1 MCHVCVVGYINYVA
15 FHINLLSVMSH
26 TLKMHWEEVYQT
38 KSFEEVSWFQ
48 WLPATSI
55 ELLEKLHLPRSAK
68 IIDIG
73 AGESRLA
80 DYLLAQGYEDLT
92 LVDISEAAIQKT
104 KTRLNHNNTVKFI
117 TADAGTFNAIEKYDF
132 WHDRATFHFLTDPSA
147 RQHYIENLSK
157 SLNPGAY
164 VLMATFAEDGPKKCS
179 GLDIC
184 RYSADELVALFDDF
198 LKPLRCFKIE
208 HFTPFDTLQRFT
220 FCLFQCK

>member
-1 MCHVCVVGYINYVA
+1 
-15 FHINLLSVMSH
+15 MSN
-26 TLKMHWEEVYQT
+26 TLKAHWEDVYQT

-48 WLPATSI
+48 LLPATSI
-55 ELLEKLHLPRSAK
+55 ELLEELRLPLAAK

-104 KTRLNHNNTVKFI
+104 KTRLSHNNKVKFI
-117 TADAGTFNAIEKYDF
+117 TADAGTFVATEKYDF

-147 RQHYIENLSK
+147 QQHYIENLGK

-164 VLMATFAEDGPKKCS
+164 VLIATFAEDGPKKCS
-179 GLDIC
+179 GLDIR
-184 RYSADELVALFDDF
+184 RYSANELIALFDDF
-198 LKPLRCFKIE
+198 LMPLRCFKTE

-220 FCLFQCK
+220 FCLFQYKQSK